1 MKRTRSVR
9 RHRLVPLLL
18 SAFFLACAPGL
29 GTEPEAPVV
38 VSDGWLAMGTFFEA
52 DLRVLPADVPRAR
65 AWLEWARGELAR
77 LEAIFSRHDP
87 ASALSQLN
95 HELAGESVLR
105 EGTTLAPELE
115 AILETAGAVWS
126 ASGGAFDV
134 TVGPLIDVWNE
145 AADRGQW
152 PSRDRLAKA
161 RRLVGSEKLILS
173 VRGFDRGF
181 DRGSDRGELIATMPG
196 LRIDLDGISKGAVL
210 DRFRERFER
219 ELPGTPALL
228 SLGESSVVA
237 IGDPGG
243 GGWRLVARSRD
254 PARDDLATIRLRDRA
269 ISVSSSVG
277 SVRPIG
283 DRRASHVVDPRTG
296 IAIEGTVESIVI
308 ANRADRADAWSTAL
322 LVLGANPE
330 AIGLVE
336 QAGLAALVVDSSG
349 RSAATSNWEEVAR
362 GARR

>member
-1 MKRTRSVR
+1 MKRKRSVR
-9 RHRLVPLLL
+9 RHRLVPFLL
-18 SAFFLACAPGL
+18 SAFLLACAPRL
-29 GTEPEAPVV
+29 GAEPEAPVV

-87 ASALSQLN
+87 ESALSQLN
-95 HELAGESVLR
+95 RELAGEAVVR
-105 EGTTLAPELE
+105 KGTPLAPELE
-115 AILETAGAVWS
+115 AILESAGAVWS
-126 ASGGAFDV
+126 VSGGAFDV

-145 AADRGQW
+145 AADRGHW
-152 PSRDRLAKA
+152 PSRERLATA
-161 RRLVGSEKLILS
+161 RRLVGGEKLSLS
-173 VRGFDRGF
+173 V
-181 DRGSDRGELIATMPG
+181 RGSDRGSGRRKLIAAMPG

-210 DRFRERFER
+210 DRLRERFER
-219 ELPGTPALL
+219 ELPETAALL

-254 PARDDLATIRLRDRA
+254 PAHADLATIRLRDRA
-269 ISVSSSVG
+269 LSVSSSVG
-277 SVRPIG
+277 SVRRIG
-283 DRRASHVVDPRTG
+283 NRRVSHVVDPRTG
-296 IAIEGTVESIVI
+296 TAIEGTVEAIVI
-308 ANRADRADAWSTAL
+308 ANRAERADAWSTAL

-349 RSAATSNWEEVAR
+349 HSAATRDWEEVAR